1 MDSPTTIKELV
12 RTHYAGIIRST
23 SICCGSDEAV
33 PSSYGCGNP
42 FAAAALKRGE
52 YVLDLGSGAGAD
64 VLIAARAVGEEGR
77 VYGLDMTDDML
88 EAAQENARRSGIRNV
103 VFLRGDIEAI
113 PLPSGSIDVII
124 SNCVVNL
131 APDKGAAFAEAH
143 RVLRTG
149 GRLAIADIVVDG
161 NLNGLPLTERQ
172 IRAGLSWAA
181 CVAGALTTEE
191 LRATLDAAGFDNIGI
206 SIQDRYSR
214 QRLERTMSPEITSL
228 PGPVVDDLSGRF
240 ASSLI
245 SAVKA

>member
-1 MDSPTTIKELV
+1 MVTS
-12 RTHYAGIIRST
+12 RTRRARQLHSADEVSFHGLANHDQRTGSHPLRWHHPVDVDLLWLRRS
-23 SICCGSDEAV
+23 
-33 PSSYGCGNP
+33 
-42 FAAAALKRGE
+42 
-52 YVLDLGSGAGAD
+52 GSG

-191 LRATLDAAGFDNIGI
+191 LRATLEAAGFDNIGI
-206 SIQDRYSR
+206 SIEDRYSR
-214 QRLERTMSPEITSL
+214 QRLERTMSPEIT
-228 PGPVVDDLSGRF
+228 
-240 ASSLI
+240 
-245 SAVKA
+245 